1 MYIVKAEVENKAAR
15 SENGRMEIQTTNKG
29 EKKGLEKYL
38 NIQLC
43 NHYAG
48 SSLLFQQTA
57 GKDLLNVFLNRRTP
71 Y

>member
-1 MYIVKAEVENKAAR
+1 MAEWKYKL
-15 SENGRMEIQTTNKG
+15 QTKG
-29 EKKGLEKYL
+29 KKKKGLEKYL

-57 GKDLLNVFLNRRTP
+57 GKDLLNIFLNRRTP